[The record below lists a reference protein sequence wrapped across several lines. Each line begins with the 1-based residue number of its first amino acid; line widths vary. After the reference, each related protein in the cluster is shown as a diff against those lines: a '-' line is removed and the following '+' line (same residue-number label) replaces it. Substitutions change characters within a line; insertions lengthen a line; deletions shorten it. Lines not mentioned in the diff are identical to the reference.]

1 MAGGGPSDPPTDGSE
16 TPVTPPAAPR
26 TPPPPAGDYAG
37 PAYSPYPAPPSRRPG
52 TGWWVGAVV
61 AVLVVGVGAY
71 LVGHEIG
78 ATNERED
85 FDAGAPGYNA
95 IYQQGFDAG
104 TAKGAQQGQAQG
116 QAQGAAAGQKA
127 GLEEGEQKGEAQG
140 TAAGASAALGGFS
153 TWEPGAPYI
162 VKVRTGTDPVPYEIS
177 SRTQF
182 EPDTEYALCQ
192 DDPTQVCAVTKTDT
206 GGSSGP

>member
-1 MAGGGPSDPPTDGSE
+1 
-16 TPVTPPAAPR
+16 
-26 TPPPPAGDYAG
+26 
-37 PAYSPYPAPPSRRPG
+37 
-52 TGWWVGAVV
+52 VV

-85 FDAGAPGYNA
+85 FDAGAPGYNV

-104 TAKGAQQGQAQG
+104 KDKGAQQG

-127 GLEEGEQKGEAQG
+127 GLEEGQQQGEAQG

-162 VKVRTGTDPVPYEIS
+162 VKVAPGTDPVPYEIS
-177 SRTQF
+177 SRTEL

-192 DDPTQVCAVTKTDT
+192 DDPTQVCTVAKTDS

>member
-1 MAGGGPSDPPTDGSE
+1 MTAGGPSDPPSDGSE
-16 TPVTPPAAPR
+16 APVTAPAPAQ
-26 TPPPPAGDYAG
+26 TPPPPAGGYAG
-37 PAYSPYPAPPSRRPG
+37 PPYAPYGAPPGRRPG

-61 AVLVVGVGAY
+61 AVLVVGVSAY

-78 ATNERED
+78 ATNEREN
-85 FDAGAPGYNA
+85 FDAGAPGYNV

-104 TAKGAQQGQAQG
+104 KDKGAQQGQV
-116 QAQGAAAGQKA
+116 QGAAAGKQT
-127 GLEEGEQKGEAQG
+127 GLEEGEQQGKEQGEAQG

-162 VKVRTGTDPVPYEIS
+162 VKVRTGTDPVPYEIA
-177 SRTQF
+177 SRTQL
-182 EPDTEYALCQ
+182 EADTEYALCK
-192 DDPTQVCAVTKTDT
+192 DDPTQVCTVAKTDA